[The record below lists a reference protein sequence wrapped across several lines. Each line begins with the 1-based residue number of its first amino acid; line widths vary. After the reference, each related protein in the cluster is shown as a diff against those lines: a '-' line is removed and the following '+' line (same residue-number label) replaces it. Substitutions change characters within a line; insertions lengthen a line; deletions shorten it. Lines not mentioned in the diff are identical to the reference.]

1 MARLFALVCAA
12 AFGLTVVAHAQ
23 QANVAGAWELS
34 INGPEGVLTAT
45 ADLKQDGEKLTGTI
59 TAPQGSANMTGNVKG
74 KTVFLTFSMD
84 TPQGPIEIKING
96 EVDGNNVKGVLD
108 FGMGQADFTGKKK

>member
-12 AFGLTVVAHAQ
+12 ALGLTVVAHAQ
-23 QANVAGAWELS
+23 TNVAGAWELS

-45 ADLKQDGEKLTGTI
+45 ADLQQDGEKLTGTI

-74 KTVFLTFSMD
+74 KAVFLTFSMD

-96 EVDGNNVKGVLD
+96 EVDGDNVKGVLD